1 MARATVAEID
11 KRLSS
16 HEAACEQRWK
26 ENYRRLE
33 AIEHGITSLN
43 KTLRNALIFVLNY
56 IFRYYR
62 IFISRNYLSSHLI
75 NYALTKRSIR
85 SQRSR
90 SYFK

>member
-33 AIEHGITSLN
+33 AIENAITSVN
-43 KTLRNALIFVLNY
+43 KTIRNTLIFVLT
-56 IFRYYR
+56 IFLGVTGFLLQEVIYQAT
-62 IFISRNYLSSHLI
+62 S
-75 NYALTKRSIR
+75 
-85 SQRSR
+85 
-90 SYFK
+90 

>member
-43 KTLRNALIFVLNY
+43 KTLRNTLIFVLT
-56 IFRYYR
+56 IFLGVTGFLLQEVIYQA
-62 IFISRNYLSSHLI
+62 IG
-75 NYALTKRSIR
+75 
-85 SQRSR
+85 
-90 SYFK
+90 

>member
-33 AIEHGITSLN
+33 AIENAITSVN
-43 KTLRNALIFVLNY
+43 KTIRNSLLFVLT
-56 IFRYYR
+56 IFLGVTGFLLQEVIYQA
-62 IFISRNYLSSHLI
+62 IS
-75 NYALTKRSIR
+75 
-85 SQRSR
+85 
-90 SYFK
+90 

>member
-1 MARATVAEID
+1 MAKATVTEVD

-43 KTLRNALIFVLNY
+43 KTLRNTLIFVLT
-56 IFRYYR
+56 IFLGVTGFLLQEVIYQA
-62 IFISRNYLSSHLI
+62 IS
-75 NYALTKRSIR
+75 
-85 SQRSR
+85 
-90 SYFK
+90 

>member
-33 AIEHGITSLN
+33 AIENAITSVN
-43 KTLRNALIFVLNY
+43 KTIRNTLIFVLS
-56 IFRYYR
+56 IFLGVTGFLLQEVIYQA
-62 IFISRNYLSSHLI
+62 IS
-75 NYALTKRSIR
+75 
-85 SQRSR
+85 
-90 SYFK
+90 